1 MAVTLVTAREKIIDR
16 KLSRIRWGSRIM
28 TTTRVKWLRVTIR
41 ATSQKKPNDAEVYEL
56 RIKNAIKEE

>member
-28 TTTRVKWLRVTIR
+28 TTTRVKWLWVTIR
-41 ATSQKKPNDAEVYEL
+41 ATSRKKPNDAEVYEL